1 MHGSMGNSEIL
12 TELRAIK
19 SATANSAQQIA
30 EMSSIAYFVGVFIS
44 MGMNFAVGHGLG
56 ALLVCWLSWLNV
68 GYVIVGLATGTYV
81 TPPTGS

>member
-1 MHGSMGNSEIL
+1 MDNSEIL

-19 SATANSAQQIA
+19 NATASSAQQIA

-68 GYVIVGLATGTYV
+68 GYVVVGLATGTYA
-81 TPPTGS
+81 TPAPAS